1 MSNGFD
7 RKAAAEAVAR
17 VGVMAPEPTPLEAAR
32 KLIEPI
38 IKAQVYEA
46 TYEDLNPEELRQ
58 SRIKA
63 HRLIGQV
70 AVRFLSPD
78 EAAKLL
84 LDADRE
90 ISRRVRHARR
100 QRRRRNLHALRPRA
114 RMTVARPASR
124 QARRSRE
131 RRASRARR
139 GGDSGDD
146 DSSGGSEPPALSRRP
161 IHHHARPNAAS
172 INGPRAARLCG
183 RRRRRP

>member
-1 MSNGFD
+1 MS
-7 RKAAAEAVAR
+7 
-17 VGVMAPEPTPLEAAR
+17 PEPTPPHEAAR

-38 IKAQVYEA
+38 VQAQLYEAVYERQTIEERRASRKTAQRLMAQVA
-46 TYEDLNPEELRQ
+46 LRFFKPEEAAEVLLAADRQ
-58 SRIKA
+58 LASRI
-63 HRLIGQV
+63 R
-70 AVRFLSPD
+70 
-78 EAAKLL
+78 
-84 LDADRE
+84 RE
-90 ISRRVRHARR
+90 TARR
-100 QRRRRNLHALRPRA
+100 NQHALRRPRA